1 MSTTQKDISNAATA
15 LGRKGGQAKTEAKAA
30 AVRANGAKGGRP
42 AFEWL
47 VITTGRSLDTYTV
60 WAKRKTEAAAAALVR
75 EMGKNAMEGHTLVI
89 NIADRAKYGV

>member
-1 MSTTQKDISNAATA
+1 MTTTTDISTAAAA

-47 VITTGRSLDTYTV
+47 VITTGRSLNTYTV
-60 WAKRKTEAAAAALVR
+60 WAKKKTEAAAIKLVR
-75 EMGKNAMEGHTLVI
+75 DMGRNGAEGHTLVI
-89 NIADRAKYGV
+89 NIADRAKYGA

>member
-1 MSTTQKDISNAATA
+1 MTTTTDITSAAAA
-15 LGRKGGQAKTEAKAA
+15 LGRKGGQAKTDAKAA
-30 AVRANGAKGGRP
+30 AVRANGSKGGRP

-60 WAKRKTEAAAAALVR
+60 WAKKKTEAAAIKLVR

-89 NIADRAKYGV
+89 NIAERAKYGV